1 MIPVGTL
8 DRITVIVGERGMGKS
23 TFLSKVDIPDF
34 RRETGGYVIG
44 HSTNGQIGADPGR
57 IEFHDDL
64 RQLSRGLRKHPERAH
79 FVARG
84 KPEDVLRYG
93 LAMSLSV
100 RKRAHERFRAER
112 FRIASEMV
120 PKFRPDRPAPKGLL
134 APPVLVVIDEG
145 MAMRRNPTQAEL
157 QELEE
162 LLTSARHNH
171 VAVTW
176 SSQSPSLRQWVLLEQ
191 SNRQRVFRYV
201 HEYGANALRAGGVH
215 KDVIPALRELPRFT
229 YYRFDKIDPHG
240 AGFAP
245 LPPP

>member
-1 MIPVGTL
+1 MIPVGSL
-8 DRITVIVGERGMGKS
+8 DRITVVVGERGMGKS
-23 TFLSKVDIPDF
+23 TFLSKVDIPAF
-34 RRETGGYVIG
+34 QRETGGYVIG

-64 RQLSRGLRKHPERAH
+64 RHLSRVGLRKHPERAH
-79 FVARG
+79 FVTRG
-84 KPEDVLRYG
+84 KPEDVLRFA
-93 LAMSLSV
+93 LTLSESI
-100 RKRAHERFRAER
+100 RKRAHNRLRESAFREG
-112 FRIASEMV
+112 RII
-120 PKFRPDRPAPKGLL
+120 PKFRNDRPAPKGLT
-134 APPVLVVIDEG
+134 APPVLVVVDEG

-191 SNRQRVFRYV
+191 ANRQRVFRYV

-215 KDVIPALRELPRFT
+215 KDVLPALRELPQFT
-229 YYRFDKIDPHG
+229 YFAYDKRDPRA
-240 AGFAP
+240 AGFHA

>member
-1 MIPVGTL
+1 MIPVGSL

-34 RRETGGYVIG
+34 RHETGGYVIG
-44 HSTNGQIGADPGR
+44 HSTNGQIGAAPN
-57 IEFHDDL
+57 IVFHDDL
-64 RQLSRGLRKHPERAH
+64 KRLSRGLRKEPGKAH

-84 KPEDVLRYG
+84 KPEDVLRYA
-93 LAMSLSV
+93 LAMSESI
-100 RKRAHERFRAER
+100 RKRAHERFRASE
-112 FRIASEMV
+112 FRAGRLV
-120 PKFRPDRPAPKGLL
+120 PKFRPDRPAPKGLM

-191 SNRQRVFRYV
+191 ANRQRVFRYV

-215 KDVIPALRELPRFT
+215 KDVIPALRELPQFT
-229 YYRFDKIDPHG
+229 YYAYDKRTPHA
-240 AGFAP
+240 AGFHA
-245 LPPP
+245 LPPL

>member
-23 TFLSKVDIPDF
+23 TFLSKVDIPQF

-64 RQLSRGLRKHPERAH
+64 RQLSRGIRKHPGRAH

-84 KPEDVLRYG
+84 KPEDVLHHA

-100 RKRAHERFRAER
+100 RKRAHERYRAEA
-112 FRIASEMV
+112 FRRGELV
-120 PKFRPDRPAPKGLL
+120 PKFRPDRPAPKGLM

-145 MAMRRNPTQAEL
+145 MAMRRNPSQREL

-162 LLTSARHNH
+162 LLTSARHSH

-191 SNRQRVFRYV
+191 ANRQRVFRYT

-215 KDVIPALRELPRFT
+215 KDVIPALRDLPRFS
-229 YYRFDKIDPHG
+229 YYAFDKINPQA
-240 AGFAP
+240 AGFHLLPAP
-245 LPPP
+245 